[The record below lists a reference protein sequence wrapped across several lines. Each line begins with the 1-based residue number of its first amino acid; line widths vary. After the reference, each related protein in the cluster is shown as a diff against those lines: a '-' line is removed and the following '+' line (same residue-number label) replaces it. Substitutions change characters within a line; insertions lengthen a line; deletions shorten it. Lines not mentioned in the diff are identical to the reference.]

1 MKVISIPDP
10 SMGTRKKFV
19 VEENESELLN
29 FQPGIEV
36 LPAMYHE
43 SVNSG
48 NYYYVKLHEP
58 GEKSWKHGGH
68 ECIDENGF
76 MRAFHLDSLI
86 VHPKT
91 FKKQPKLKEKSNN
104 STTGKRGRPK
114 MDPSLKKTVEAYV
127 KTGGKKGRPKKD
139 PSELK
144 SIVYVKTGGKRGRPK
159 KNS

>member
-10 SMGTRKKFV
+10 TMGTRKKFV

-58 GEKSWKHGGH
+58 GEKSWKDGGH

-86 VHPKT
+86 VHPRVFAKKVKT
-91 FKKQPKLKEKSNN
+91 KVKVES
-104 STTGKRGRPK
+104 TGKRGRPK

-127 KTGGKKGRPKKD
+127 KTGGKRGRPAKD

-159 KNS
+159 KNN

>member
-58 GEKSWKHGGH
+58 GEKSWKDGGH

-86 VHPKT
+86 VHPRVFAKKVKT
-91 FKKQPKLKEKSNN
+91 KVKVES
-104 STTGKRGRPK
+104 TGKRGRPK

-127 KTGGKKGRPKKD
+127 KTGGKRGRPAKD

-159 KNS
+159 KNN

>member
-1 MKVISIPDP
+1 MKVISVFDP

-19 VEENESELLN
+19 LEDNENELLN
-29 FQPGIEV
+29 FQPGVEV

-43 SVNSG
+43 SSNSG
-48 NYYYVKLHEP
+48 NYYYVKLNAP
-58 GEKSWKHGGH
+58 GEPFWKDGGH

-76 MRAFHLDSLI
+76 KRAFHLDSLI

-91 FKKQPKLKEKSNN
+91 FKKQAKIKEKSDKPK
-104 STTGKRGRPK
+104 GKRGRPK
-114 MDPSLKKTVEAYV
+114 MDPSLKKTPAVYV

-144 SIVYVKTGGKRGRPK
+144 SVAYVKTGGKRGRPK
-159 KNS
+159 KNV